1 MTDFKNIEEVIT
13 HIEYLLHID
22 NKDIT
27 DIEPFQK
34 IFKLSAERFA
44 KRFDLDK
51 MKLVKEFNQY
61 KKLINKKVII
71 YNKVKE
77 LGSKNPSPFNF
88 NYSGVSYKTK
98 ICVCSKFFESK
109 FKHHTFSFYPT
120 VKYLYVEL
128 YETIIL
134 FPRLEHIKLYS
145 TKKEFNEHFLDMREY
160 KINQIIN

>member
-1 MTDFKNIEEVIT
+1 MNEFKNIEELVT
-13 HIEYLLHID
+13 HIEYLL
-22 NKDIT
+22 NKNNEDIT
-27 DIEPFQK
+27 DID
-34 IFKLSAERFA
+34 IFKKVNKLSAEKLA
-44 KRFDLDK
+44 KKFGIDET
-51 MKLVKEFNQY
+51 KLVKEFNQY
-61 KKLINKKVII
+61 KKLINKKIII

-109 FKHHTFSFYPT
+109 FKHHTFFFYPT
-120 VKYLYVEL
+120 VKYLYLEL